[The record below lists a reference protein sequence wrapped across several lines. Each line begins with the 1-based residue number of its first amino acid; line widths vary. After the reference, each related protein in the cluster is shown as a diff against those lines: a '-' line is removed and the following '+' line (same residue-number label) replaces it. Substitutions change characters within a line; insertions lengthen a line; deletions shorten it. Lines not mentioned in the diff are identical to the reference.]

1 MGSRSTGAGKTSR
14 TKRQSPGQP
23 LSVSIIRSRHFMNT
37 MKIEIYSDLIC
48 PWCYIG
54 KRRMQ
59 AGLKLL
65 GKEFAPKIVW
75 RPFQLNPDMPIE
87 GMNRKNY
94 RTKKYGSWERSMAMD
109 AGNLRYCQTNS
120 VHTNTTR
127 VFSTFHARGH
137 IALARRS
144 SSGRGFLRSCICERP
159 RCAGFS
165 ELHSTGFEGPL
176 DASRRRQGLR
186 NGISV

>member
-1 MGSRSTGAGKTSR
+1 
-14 TKRQSPGQP
+14 
-23 LSVSIIRSRHFMNT
+23 

-65 GKEFAPKIVW
+65 GKDFTPRIVW

-94 RTKKYGSWERSMAMD
+94 RMTSTYRLTLCGTSKLPVTRFGSRIE
-109 AGNLRYCQTNS
+109 
-120 VHTNTTR
+120 
-127 VFSTFHARGH
+127 
-137 IALARRS
+137 
-144 SSGRGFLRSCICERP
+144 
-159 RCAGFS
+159 
-165 ELHSTGFEGPL
+165 
-176 DASRRRQGLR
+176 
-186 NGISV
+186 